1 MTSNQELLLKVRSI
15 LKLKSPAK
23 PKKKKEAK
31 K

>member
-1 MTSNQELLLKVRSI
+1 MTSNQELLLKIRSI
-15 LKLKSPAK
+15 LGIKSPSK